1 MIRKIII
8 KVNEGAE
15 FDIFSKDKF
24 SAHESM
30 CLANTFLIAAAE
42 IEGVEIDEM
51 QNRIGDYVKI
61 VRAGLKPG
69 LKQ

>member
-8 KVNEGAE
+8 KMNDKS
-15 FDIFSKDKF
+15 DIDVYSKDKF

-61 VRAGLKPG
+61 VRAGLK
-69 LKQ
+69 Q